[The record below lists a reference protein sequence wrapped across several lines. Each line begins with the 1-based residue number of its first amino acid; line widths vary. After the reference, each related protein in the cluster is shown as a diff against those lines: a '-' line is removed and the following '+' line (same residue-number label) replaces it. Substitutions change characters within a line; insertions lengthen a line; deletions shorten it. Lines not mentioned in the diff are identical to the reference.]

1 MDQKFKETHKVQERH
16 FTRDRKLDFVTTI
29 NIMLKKSGKSLQN
42 TLNDSKERLLSFSKK
57 AYDSVTAGAYTKARA
72 KLNYTAFIELSKL
85 VRDQFYED
93 GDHHRFRGFRLLA
106 IDGSKIILPNTD
118 NIKATFS
125 PTIAKNQMPEFSKEV
140 VQARASVLYDVLNNI
155 VIDAVLKDKAYGE
168 RALAITHLEHI
179 HEKDLIIFDRG
190 YPSYELFTHIEKAHA
205 GFLVRIRKNSFK
217 KAAFLFKS
225 YTDKNDVTITI
236 QAPKLIRDDLLKD
249 ALPTTMKVRFV
260 RVVLDNGEVEVL
272 ATNLL
277 DHDAL
282 QTSDFK
288 ELYHKRWGIE
298 TFFHIVKN
306 RLSLENFTGNTALAV
321 QQDFYVTM
329 FLSNYESL
337 LVYDTNVA
345 LKEKTKEY
353 KNTQKVN
360 KSISFNTIKQ
370 KSFELFYSDLDI
382 DTILE
387 NMQKLFM
394 TNTTAIRP
402 NRANNKRLDKDK
414 DKSTICTNSANFHK
428 RKKKVIG

>member
-1 MDQKFKETHKVQERH
+1 MAQKFKETHKVKDNNFIRN
-16 FTRDRKLDFVTTI
+16 RKLDFATTI

-42 TLNDSKERLLSFSKK
+42 TLNDSKEKFLNFSKK
-57 AYDSVTAGAYTKARA
+57 AYESVTAGAYTRDRA
-72 KLNYTAFIELSKL
+72 KLNYTAFIELSEL

-93 GDHHRFRGFRLLA
+93 GDYHRFKGFRLLA
-106 IDGSKIILPNTD
+106 VDGSKIILPNTD
-118 NIKATFS
+118 NVKGTFT
-125 PTIAKNQMPEFSKEV
+125 PTIAKNQIESFSKEV

-155 VIDAVLKDKAYGE
+155 VIDATIKDKSYGE
-168 RALAITHLEHI
+168 RALAISHLQHANEN
-179 HEKDLIIFDRG
+179 DLIIFDRG
-190 YPSYELFTHIEKAHA
+190 YPSYELFAHIEKSHA
-205 GFLVRIRKNSFK
+205 DFLVRIRKSSFK
-217 KAAFLFKS
+217 KAAFLFSPYAKQ
-225 YTDKNDVTITI
+225 NDITLNI
-236 QAPKLIRDDLLKD
+236 QAPKSIKEDLIGST
-249 ALPTTMKVRFV
+249 LPTTMKVRFV

-277 DHDAL
+277 DHSIL
-282 QTSDFK
+282 KTSDFK

-353 KNTQKVN
+353 KNEQKVN
-360 KSISFNTIKQ
+360 KSISFNAIKQ
-370 KSFELFYSDLDI
+370 KSFELFYSDQDI
-382 DTILE
+382 DTTLE
-387 NMQKLFM
+387 NMQKLFLI
-394 TNTTAIRP
+394 NTTAIRHD
-402 NRANNKRLDKDK
+402 RVSKKRLDKDK
-414 DKSTICTNSANFHK
+414 DKSTISTNSANFHK